1 MLPPR
6 LLALGLTNSVLCN
19 FVATFPYTVLN
30 VPQDV
35 LVEFV
40 EKSFHRHYSY
50 ELSAGALA
58 TLWGFFVC
66 IWDIGGMIGATLTAY
81 LDEKFGRKDTLFVFC
96 NLVHLFGCVIT
107 LLAKPTESF
116 ELLFIG
122 RLIFGISSGVSSTS
136 MGVFVTECSP
146 DRYRGF
152 LGTFS
157 LCLQP
162 IICIIAMVLGLPE
175 CLGKLFLLEEGCLLV
190 RIS

>member
-1 MLPPR
+1 MKRLPPR

-30 VPQDV
+30 VPRVILD
-35 LVEFV
+35 EFV
-40 EKSFHRHYSY
+40 QRSFQKHFGY
-50 ELSAGALA
+50 ELSAGASA

-66 IWDIGGMIGATLTAY
+66 VWDVGGMVGAILTAY
-81 LDEKFGRKDTLFVFC
+81 LEEKFGRKDTLFVLC
-96 NLVHLFGCVIT
+96 NLVHLFGCVLT
-107 LLAKPTESF
+107 LMAKPTNSF

-122 RLIFGISSGVSSTS
+122 RLVFGVSSGVSSTS

-152 LGTFS
+152 LGNFS

-162 IICIIAMVLGLPE
+162 IICIIAMILGLPE
-175 CLGKLFLLEEGCLLV
+175 CLGRSFFNFEFRTG
-190 RIS
+190 

>member
-1 MLPPR
+1 MKRLPKG

-35 LVEFV
+35 IEDFV
-40 EKSFHRHYSY
+40 RRSFLRRYDY
-50 ELSAGALA
+50 ELSPPVFL

-66 IWDIGGMIGATLTAY
+66 LWDIGGMLGAVLTAY

-96 NLVHLFGCVIT
+96 NLVHLVGCVLT
-107 LLAKPTESF
+107 LLAKPIDSI
-116 ELLFIG
+116 ELLFLG
-122 RLIFGISSGVSSTS
+122 RLIFGVSSGVSSTS

-152 LGTFS
+152 LGNFS

-162 IICIIAMVLGLPE
+162 IICICAMVLGLPE
-175 CLGKLFLLEEGCLLV
+175 WLGKFFCKLV
-190 RIS
+190 NCCI